1 MLFLKKQNTTHVREL
16 KTDGDNRGQGVYM
29 VFFLE
34 IIGTIAFAFS
44 GCIVANSKKMDIFGV
59 WVLGTVTAVGGGCV
73 RDLLLGVTPPNMFR
87 NSVYVAIATATV
99 FFWLVMAA
107 WKGAVSKRM
116 FANISKIMD
125 ISDSLGLGIFAV
137 VGSQTAVIYGYEENW
152 FLVIFVGVMTGVG
165 GGLLRDVMADTT
177 PVIFR
182 KRIYAIAAM
191 IGSIVYVLL
200 RQRVSET
207 GAMLVGTV
215 AVFVIRT
222 LASALRWNL
231 PVYVLEQDITDEE

>member
-1 MLFLKKQNTTHVREL
+1 MGC
-16 KTDGDNRGQGVYM
+16 DM

-34 IIGTIAFAFS
+34 ILGTIAFAFS
-44 GCIVANSKKMDIFGV
+44 GCMVANSKKMDIFGV

-73 RDLLLGVTPPNMFR
+73 RDLLLGITPPNMFR
-87 NSVYVAIATATV
+87 NGVYVAVATATV

-107 WKGAVSKRM
+107 WKGVMTRAM
-116 FANISKIMD
+116 FVKLTKIMD
-125 ISDSLGLGIFAV
+125 FSDSVGLGIFAV
-137 VGSQTAVIYGYEENW
+137 VGSQTAVNCGYEDNW

-191 IGSIVYVLL
+191 AGSICYMVL
-200 RQRVSET
+200 RQWMPET
-207 GAMLVGTV
+207 GAMLTGT
-215 AVFVIRT
+215 AVVFMIRM
-222 LASALRWNL
+222 LASTRHWDL
-231 PVYVLEQDITDEE
+231 PVCVLEQDITEED